1 MNPLEVIKNFMNNG
15 GSLENAMQNAI
26 KQANIQN
33 TNPMFMNL
41 FNMAKNG
48 NTEGI
53 RNFARNLYKEQGRD
67 FDKEYLDFKKNFKN

>member
-1 MNPLEVIKNFMNNG
+1 MNPLEIVKNFMNNG

-41 FNMAKNG
+41 FNMAKKG
-48 NTEGI
+48 NEEEMK
-53 RNFARNLYKEQGRD
+53 NFARNLYKEQGRD
-67 FDKEYLDFKKNFKN
+67 FDKEYSNFKKNFKN